1 MTFNELMQK
10 YVNCS
15 YDELV
20 SKAKNDLS
28 ILFPVFEKVTEGK
41 SADIL
46 LPSIFTCLAA
56 DGKIT
61 VLEVRFM
68 EDVLGERLSFDEAKR
83 LVSGF
88 YSDEAQNVLDQLID
102 NIGPDLKVVLLELCI
117 CAMAV
122 DETLDKSELA
132 FIAKLI
138 DEQ

>member
-28 ILFPVFEKVTEGK
+28 MLFPVFEKVTEGK

-61 VLEVRFM
+61 ALEVRFM
-68 EDVLGERLSFDEAKR
+68 EDILGERLPFDEAKR

-88 YSDEAQNVLDQLID
+88 YSDEAQNALDQLID

-117 CAMAV
+117 CVMAV

-138 DEQ
+138 DE

>member
-28 ILFPVFEKVTEGK
+28 MLFPVFEKVTEGK

-61 VLEVRFM
+61 ALEVRFM
-68 EDVLGERLSFDEAKR
+68 EDILGERLPFDEAKR

-88 YSDEAQNVLDQLID
+88 YSDEA
-102 NIGPDLKVVLLELCI
+102 
-117 CAMAV
+117 
-122 DETLDKSELA
+122 
-132 FIAKLI
+132 
-138 DEQ
+138 